1 VEHALIGKL
10 AHIQNHGAFDKIA
23 QELVAVT
30 GNHSQNQQN
39 THLSKS
45 PSTKAINQTHH
56 YDKTLGEYVPDKTN

>member
-30 GNHSQNQQN
+30 GNHAQPTEHSFVQVAKHKGN
-39 THLSKS
+39 K
-45 PSTKAINQTHH
+45 PDTHH